1 MHYSNHMIFCKLSM
15 ISDVNFMKF
24 GRLIRSQY
32 FNFYLIQRF
41 QIKRETVSDTFL
53 FIFFCIMVILL
64 SLIFLN
70 TL

>member
-1 MHYSNHMIFCKLSM
+1 MIYYKLLM

-32 FNFYLIQRF
+32 FNVYLIQRF

-53 FIFFCIMVILL
+53 FF
-64 SLIFLN
+64 IFLYYGYFVIVN
-70 TL
+70 FS

>member
-1 MHYSNHMIFCKLSM
+1 MHYSNHMIFYKLSM

-41 QIKRETVSDTFL
+41 QIKGETVSDTFL

>member
-1 MHYSNHMIFCKLSM
+1 M

-32 FNFYLIQRF
+32 FNVYLIQRF
-41 QIKRETVSDTFL
+41 QIKRETHFYFL
-53 FIFFCIMVILL
+53 FFCIMVILL

-70 TL
+70 TLCKLSKLKLKFNLTL